1 MLLGKTNLDE
11 FAMGSGTVDSQ
22 AGPCRNVWGG
32 GLPYSLLDPRTGEEV
47 ARHSPTSSTSSTSS
61 SDWRVAGGS
70 SGGSAVAVASGL
82 CQAALGSDTG
92 GSVRIPAAWTGLVSL
107 KPSYGRVSRH
117 GLIPLVNSLDCPGI
131 LTTTVEDL
139 GIVLRCVEGQH

>member
-1 MLLGKTNLDE
+1 
-11 FAMGSGTVDSQ
+11 MGSGTVDSQ
-22 AGPCRNVWGG
+22 AGPCRNIWGG
-32 GLPYSLLDPRTGEEV
+32 GLPYSLLDPRTGEVV
-47 ARHSPTSSTSSTSS
+47 ARHSPTSSTSSTSRTSS

-70 SGGSAVAVASGL
+70 SGGSAVAVASGV

-131 LTTTVEDL
+131 ITRTVQDL
-139 GIVLRCVEGQH
+139 GLVLRCVEGEGRGRV

>member
-1 MLLGKTNLDE
+1 
-11 FAMGSGTVDSQ
+11 MGSGTVDSQ
-22 AGPCRNVWGG
+22 AGPCTNIWGG
-32 GLPYSLLDPRTGEEV
+32 GLSYSLLDPGTGEEV
-47 ARHSPTSSTSSTSS
+47 ARHSPTTSSTSRP
-61 SDWRVAGGS
+61 DWRVAGGS

-131 LTTTVEDL
+131 ITRTVEDL
-139 GIVLRCVEGQH
+139 GLMLRCVEGQY

>member
-1 MLLGKTNLDE
+1 M
-11 FAMGSGTVDSQ
+11 
-22 AGPCRNVWGG
+22 
-32 GLPYSLLDPRTGEEV
+32 
-47 ARHSPTSSTSSTSS
+47 
-61 SDWRVAGGS
+61 
-70 SGGSAVAVASGL
+70 AVVSGL

-131 LTTTVEDL
+131 ITRTVTDL
-139 GIVLRCVEGQH
+139 GLLLQCVEGEL

>member
-1 MLLGKTNLDE
+1 MLGKTNLDE

-22 AGPCRNVWGG
+22 AGPCRNIWGG
-32 GLPYSLLDPRTGEEV
+32 GLAYSLLDPGTGEEV
-47 ARHSPTSSTSSTSS
+47 ARHSSR

-70 SGGSAVAVASGL
+70 SGGSAVAVASGV

-139 GIVLRCVEGQH
+139 GLVLRCIEGQH